1 MSMDDDADMEGA
13 ITRSL
18 FRTDSDSDEDEEDIL
33 IDLGSTEEEAS
44 NEDTPANGN
53 GNTVRRE
60 VMHVVLEEQQT
71 GSIAQRLWPAA
82 EYLAKFVLAVDSSS
96 RGTDENDTTSR
107 SFSSDRK
114 EPVLEVLKELLGPQN
129 TCKVLPIIELGAGV
143 GLTGIELATQLSVKV
158 LLTDLEV
165 GLPLLQTNAV
175 LNQERY
181 RLGTDAVTVQKL
193 GWGVEEDYQKAL
205 DWYHELVASTAIEMQ
220 LPLLILGSDCVY
232 WECLHEP
239 LEDTL
244 CSLLSSAPPG
254 SMCLLANMRRWKR
267 DNTFYQ
273 SIGKRT
279 RTPTHELQCTCLQ
292 ETVRRDAGTE
302 QREIMRVFAVQWV
315 QRERNASRRGD
326 NDKGRSVTTVYI

>member
-1 MSMDDDADMEGA
+1 MSMDDADMEGA

-18 FRTDSDSDEDEEDIL
+18 FRTDSDSDEEDIDVL
-33 IDLGSTEEEAS
+33 IGSMKEDEACSS
-44 NEDTPANGN
+44 NEDKDSISPSSASEPATSS
-53 GNTVRRE
+53 TVRRQ
-60 VMHVVLEEQQT
+60 VMHVVLEEQET
-71 GSIAQRLWPAA
+71 GGSIAQRLWPAA

-96 RGTDENDTTSR
+96 RGSDETSASR

-114 EPVLEVLKELLGPQN
+114 EPVLEVLKQLLGPQN
-129 TCKVLPIIELGAGV
+129 TSKVLPVIELGAGV

-158 LLTDLEV
+158 LLTDLEI
-165 GLPLLQTNAV
+165 GLPLLQTNAL

-205 DWYHELVASTAIEMQ
+205 DWYHELAGTSADKQ
-220 LPLLILGSDCVY
+220 QQHLPLLIMGSDCVY

-244 CSLLSSAPPG
+244 CRLLSSAPPG

-273 SIGKRT
+273 AIGKRT

-302 QREIMRVFAVQWV
+302 HREIMRVFAVQWV
-315 QRERNASRRGD
+315 ERQRQRDGASK
-326 NDKGRSVTTVYI
+326 KG